1 MLFFRIFLFA
11 IIFVVG
17 AYTFPVVMDY
27 GLLSLFPNFF
37 GEIRQLSW
45 QGQFN
50 LDFFTFLLLSGFWLV
65 WRNQFSPLG
74 FVLGLGGVLLGAP
87 YLALYLDRPQF
98 SRHST
103 AAFRTALHTLPAI
116 AGY

>member
-45 QGQFN
+45 Q
-50 LDFFTFLLLSGFWLV
+50 
-65 WRNQFSPLG
+65 
-74 FVLGLGGVLLGAP
+74 
-87 YLALYLDRPQF
+87 
-98 SRHST
+98 
-103 AAFRTALHTLPAI
+103 
-116 AGY
+116 

>member
-17 AYTFPVVMDY
+17 AYTFPVMMDY
-27 GLLSLFPNFF
+27 GLLSLFPSFF
-37 GEIRQLSW
+37 SEISKLNW

-74 FVLGLGGVLLGAP
+74 FLLGFGGVLLGAP
-87 YLALYLDRPQF
+87 YLALYLLYLSYLTNGDVSEMLLGARVDK
-98 SRHST
+98 
-103 AAFRTALHTLPAI
+103 
-116 AGY
+116 

>member
-1 MLFFRIFLFA
+1 MLFFRMFLLA

-17 AYTFPVVMDY
+17 VYTFPVVMDY

-37 GEIRQLSW
+37 GEIGQLNW

-87 YLALYLDRPQF
+87 YLALYLLYLSYLTNGDVRKMLLGA
-98 SRHST
+98 RVDK
-103 AAFRTALHTLPAI
+103 
-116 AGY
+116 

>member
-1 MLFFRIFLFA
+1 MLFFRIFLLA

-17 AYTFPVVMDY
+17 VYTFPVVMDY

-37 GEIRQLSW
+37 GEIGQLNW

-74 FVLGLGGVLLGAP
+74 FVLGLGGVLLGA
-87 YLALYLDRPQF
+87 ALSCPLLVV
-98 SRHST
+98 SV
-103 AAFRTALHTLPAI
+103 LPNEWRCTEDATWCSS
-116 AGY
+116 G